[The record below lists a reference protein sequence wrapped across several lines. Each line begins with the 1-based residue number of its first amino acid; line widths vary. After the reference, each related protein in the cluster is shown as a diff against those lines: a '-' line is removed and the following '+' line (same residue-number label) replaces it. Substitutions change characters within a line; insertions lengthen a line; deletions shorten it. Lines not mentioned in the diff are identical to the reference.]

1 MYDNLDRLSV
11 YTKGNVSKFYDY
23 DKNGNVMIRGKEFEY
38 VGQKLVSY
46 EGNTVTYDANGNITS
61 YGSNHLTFE

>member
-23 DKNGNVMIRGKEFEY
+23 DKNGNIMIIVINLRAQFTGCNVKEKMLSKR
-38 VGQKLVSY
+38 VVKLLKISIFFFIV
-46 EGNTVTYDANGNITS
+46 D
-61 YGSNHLTFE
+61 

>member
-23 DKNGNVMIRGKEFEY
+23 DKNGNIMIRGKEFEY
-38 VGQKLVSY
+38 LSVGEEMPYYL
-46 EGNTVTYDANGNITS
+46 
-61 YGSNHLTFE
+61 L